1 MVESCRVLCGSRS
14 PVARLRERGGG
25 DHFGETKTLGELSGN
40 MAGQPYIYNGQ
51 GFSLQ
56 RDKNRFVLPNVFRGT
71 VRESS
76 GKELVC
82 LMPHDRWPCLMGFG
96 LSRIADFEAELR
108 EMQDVAL
115 RAGRE
120 FDAEKRASDIYS
132 SYEVPFDG
140 SGRFVLP
147 DDLVALAEISDQLY
161 FRGNGRFFTV
171 WAPEQ
176 LYGMGDDWKAAK
188 TACGSLAEKELAKAR
203 KK

>member
-1 MVESCRVLCGSRS
+1 
-14 PVARLRERGGG
+14 
-25 DHFGETKTLGELSGN
+25 

-76 GKELVC
+76 GKDLVC

-96 LSRIADFEAELR
+96 LSRIADFEEELR

-115 RAGRE
+115 RAGRD
-120 FDAEKRASDIYS
+120 FDADKRASDIYS

-161 FRGNGRFFTV
+161 FRGNGRYFTV

-176 LYGMGDDWKAAK
+176 LYGMEDDWKAAK
-188 TACGSLAEKELAKAR
+188 TACRSLAEKEIAKAR
-203 KK
+203 RK